1 MATLSTT
8 APIKQAIVQTLRAN
22 STFYSQLT
30 GGIHEGFAP
39 SKVAYPFLTY
49 QLVYDP
55 IAYTWGSMLHIA
67 GFDLRIYHTDSVVAN
82 NLDAL
87 SLNTL
92 NDAGLAVSGQTTLFA
107 RRVADLSSPD
117 VDDEGRKVYMVGGTY
132 EVWTDQPT

>member
-1 MATLSTT
+1 MTLTT
-8 APIKQAIVQTLRAN
+8 SGPIKRALVQTLRAN
-22 STFYSQLT
+22 SSLRSQLA

-39 SKVAYPFLTY
+39 SKVAYPFLVY
-49 QLVYDP
+49 QMVYDP
-55 IAYTWGSMLHIA
+55 LAYTWGSMLHLA
-67 GFDLRIYHTDSVVAN
+67 GFDIRIFHTDSVVAN

-87 SLNTL
+87 VLTTL
-92 NDAGLAVSGQTTLFA
+92 NDAALSVTGQTLLYA

>member
-1 MATLSTT
+1 MPISTT
-8 APIKQAIVQTLRAN
+8 APIKQAIVQKLRADT
-22 STFYSQLT
+22 TFYSALL

-39 SKVAYPFLTY
+39 SKVKYPFMTY

-55 IAYTWGSMLHIA
+55 IAYTWGSMLHLA
-67 GFDLRIYHTDSVVAN
+67 GFDLRIFSTDSVEAN

-87 SLNTL
+87 VLNTL
-92 NDAGLAVSGQTTLFA
+92 NDAALSVSGQTTLYA

-132 EVWTDQPT
+132 EVWTDQPH

>member
-1 MATLSTT
+1 MTLTT
-8 APIKQAIVQTLRAN
+8 SAPIKQAIVQTLRAN
-22 STFYSQLT
+22 TSLRSQLL

-39 SKVAYPFLTY
+39 SKVKYPFLVY

-55 IAYTWGSMLHIA
+55 LAYTWGSMLHLS
-67 GFDLRIYHTDSVVAN
+67 GFDVRIFHTDSVVAN

-87 SLNTL
+87 VLTTL
-92 NDAGLAVSGQTTLFA
+92 NDAALSVTGQTLLYA

-132 EVWTDQPT
+132 EVWTGQPI

>member
-1 MATLSTT
+1 MALSTT
-8 APIKQAIVQTLRAN
+8 APIKQAIVQKLRADT
-22 STFYSQLT
+22 TFYNQLL

-39 SKVAYPFLTY
+39 SKVKYPFMTY

-55 IAYTWGSMLHIA
+55 IAYTWGSMLHLA
-67 GFDLRIYHTDSVVAN
+67 GFDLRIYHTDSVAAN

-87 SLNTL
+87 VLTTL
-92 NDAGLAVSGQTTLFA
+92 NDAALSVSGQSTLYA

-132 EVWTDQPT
+132 EVWTDQPN